1 MSETDPLYLH
11 AERIRASDLFGR
23 SDQLQKLFDYLVECN
38 RSGRVPKESVIA
50 VEVFGR
56 GTDFDVSSDAA
67 VRVCI
72 HKLRRKFEEFY
83 TAHPELGP
91 ARLTIPRG
99 QYRLVLEGAEVAAL
113 PRRPVGASRDSLR
126 GPTSPRWGFAGFPPL
141 PHVAPSGL
149 PGISSTAF
157 RSRSGRP
164 ASPRWGFAGFP
175 PLRSGHNPWKIATLA
190 TAAALILVAIL
201 AGVFWQRTPAR
212 QFAAIRQSP
221 VWAKLLGDTR
231 PITVV
236 LGDYYIFA
244 ENGELLQPQRLVR
257 EFFINSRADL
267 DQYLRDH
274 PEMMDK
280 YMDVQL
286 AYLPTSSAHVMA
298 NIMPLLAAT
307 HRRVNV
313 TMMSDLVPDDLKSTD
328 VVYVG
333 YLSGLG
339 MLYDGAFSGSRFSV
353 GSTFDELTDNRTKV
367 RYASQAGDRYLRQS
381 DRPTAAAASQMYR
394 DYSLVTGFEGPSG
407 NQVLVIAGTR
417 DVGLIQAGEAL
428 TDPARLRELR
438 ERLTAGTP
446 FEALYEVSGI
456 NGTEMASKLLV
467 TSARPAH
474 NTWDHIP
481 AQPDRLDTVALAGQP

>member
-56 GTDFDVSSDAA
+56 STDFDVSSDAA

-91 ARLTIPRG
+91 ARLTIPKG
-99 QYRLVLEGAEVAAL
+99 QYRLVLENSDATAL
-113 PRRPVGASRDSLR
+113 PRRPVGASRD
-126 GPTSPRWGFAGFPPL
+126 
-141 PHVAPSGL
+141 
-149 PGISSTAF
+149 
-157 RSRSGRP
+157 
-164 ASPRWGFAGFP
+164 
-175 PLRSGHNPWKIATLA
+175 PLRPEHDRNAVEEIPRSPNGATWDNPWKIATLA
-190 TAAALILVAIL
+190 TATALILVAIA

-212 QFAAIRQSP
+212 QFAAVRQSP
-221 VWAKLLGDTR
+221 VWAKLLGDAR

-244 ENGELLQPQRLVR
+244 ENGELSQPQRLVR

-267 DQYLRDH
+267 DQYQRDH
-274 PEMMDK
+274 PEMMGK

-298 NIMPLLAAT
+298 SIMPLLAAT

-467 TSARPAH
+467 TSSRPAH

-481 AQPDRLDTVALAGQP
+481 AEPDRLDTVALAGQP

>member
-23 SDQLQKLFDYLVECN
+23 SDQLQKLFDYLVECT

-83 TAHPELGP
+83 TAHPELGS

-99 QYRLVLEGAEVAAL
+99 QYRLVLENSEAV
-113 PRRPVGASRDSLR
+113 PSRPAGASR
-126 GPTSPRWGFAGFPPL
+126 
-141 PHVAPSGL
+141 
-149 PGISSTAF
+149 
-157 RSRSGRP
+157 GRD
-164 ASPRWGFAGFP
+164 
-175 PLRSGHNPWKIATLA
+175 PWKIATLA
-190 TAAALILVAIL
+190 TAAALILVAIA
-201 AGVFWQRTPAR
+201 AGVLWQRTPAR

-244 ENGELLQPQRLVR
+244 ENGELSQPQRLVR

-274 PEMMDK
+274 PQMMDK

-298 NIMPLLAAT
+298 SIMPLLAAT

-367 RYASQAGDRYLRQS
+367 RYVSQAEDRYLHQS
-381 DRPTAAAASQMYR
+381 DRPTSAADLQMYR

-456 NGTEMASKLLV
+456 NGTEMASRLLV

-481 AQPDRLDTVALAGQP
+481 AEPDRLDTVALARQP

>member
-23 SDQLQKLFDYLVECN
+23 SDQLQKLFDYLVECT

-56 GTDFDVSSDAA
+56 STDFDVSSDAA

-99 QYRLVLEGAEVAAL
+99 QYRLVLENTQAPVVEEPAAAEPAPA
-113 PRRPVGASRDSLR
+113 PRVR
-126 GPTSPRWGFAGFPPL
+126 
-141 PHVAPSGL
+141 
-149 PGISSTAF
+149 
-157 RSRSGRP
+157 
-164 ASPRWGFAGFP
+164 
-175 PLRSGHNPWKIATLA
+175 NPWKIATLA
-190 TAAALILVAIL
+190 TAAALILVAIA

-244 ENGELLQPQRLVR
+244 ENGELSQPQRLVR

-267 DQYLRDH
+267 DQHLRDH
-274 PEMMDK
+274 PEMMGK

-298 NIMPLLAAT
+298 NIIPLLAAT

-438 ERLTAGTP
+438 ERLTAGIP

-481 AQPDRLDTVALAGQP
+481 AEPDRLDAVALAGQP

>member
-23 SDQLQKLFDYLVECN
+23 SDQLQKLFDYLVECT

-56 GTDFDVSSDAA
+56 GTDFDVSSDAG

-91 ARLTIPRG
+91 ARLTIPKG
-99 QYRLVLEGAEVAAL
+99 QYRLVLENVEA
-113 PRRPVGASRDSLR
+113 RDSLR
-126 GPTSPRWGFAGFPPL
+126 GPTSPRRGFAGFPPL

-149 PGISSTAF
+149 LGISSTAF
-157 RSRSGRP
+157 RSRFGHVPVVAEP
-164 ASPRWGFAGFP
+164 ASRV
-175 PLRSGHNPWKIATLA
+175 RNPWKIATLA
-190 TAAALILVAIL
+190 TATALILVAIA

-212 QFAAIRQSP
+212 QFAAVRQSP
-221 VWAKLLGDTR
+221 VWAKLLSDTR

-244 ENGELLQPQRLVR
+244 ENGELSQPQRLVR

-267 DQYLRDH
+267 DQYQRDH
-274 PEMMDK
+274 PEMMGK

-298 NIMPLLAAT
+298 SIMPLLAAT

-313 TMMSDLVPDDLKSTD
+313 TMMSDLIPDDLKSTD

-381 DRPTAAAASQMYR
+381 DRPTAAAASQLYR

-481 AQPDRLDTVALAGQP
+481 AEPDRLDTVALAAQP

>member
-1 MSETDPLYLH
+1 VTETQWRKSREAPT
-11 AERIRASDLFGR
+11 GR
-23 SDQLQKLFDYLVECN
+23 
-38 RSGRVPKESVIA
+38 RGA
-50 VEVFGR
+50 VE
-56 GTDFDVSSDAA
+56 
-67 VRVCI
+67 
-72 HKLRRKFEEFY
+72 E
-83 TAHPELGP
+83 
-91 ARLTIPRG
+91 IPRSPD
-99 QYRLVLEGAEVAAL
+99 GATW
-113 PRRPVGASRDSLR
+113 D
-126 GPTSPRWGFAGFPPL
+126 
-141 PHVAPSGL
+141 
-149 PGISSTAF
+149 
-157 RSRSGRP
+157 
-164 ASPRWGFAGFP
+164 
-175 PLRSGHNPWKIATLA
+175 NPWKIATLA
-190 TAAALILVAIL
+190 TATALILVAIA

-212 QFAAIRQSP
+212 QFAAVRQSP

-244 ENGELLQPQRLVR
+244 ENGELSQPQRLVR

-267 DQYLRDH
+267 DQYQKDH
-274 PEMMDK
+274 PEMMGK

-298 NIMPLLAAT
+298 SIMPLLAAT

-313 TMMSDLVPDDLKSTD
+313 TMMSDLIPDDLKSTD

-381 DRPTAAAASQMYR
+381 DRPTAAAASQLYR

-481 AQPDRLDTVALAGQP
+481 AEPDRLDTVALAGQQ

>member
-1 MSETDPLYLH
+1 
-11 AERIRASDLFGR
+11 
-23 SDQLQKLFDYLVECN
+23 
-38 RSGRVPKESVIA
+38 
-50 VEVFGR
+50 
-56 GTDFDVSSDAA
+56 
-67 VRVCI
+67 
-72 HKLRRKFEEFY
+72 
-83 TAHPELGP
+83 
-91 ARLTIPRG
+91 
-99 QYRLVLEGAEVAAL
+99 
-113 PRRPVGASRDSLR
+113 
-126 GPTSPRWGFAGFPPL
+126 
-141 PHVAPSGL
+141 
-149 PGISSTAF
+149 
-157 RSRSGRP
+157 
-164 ASPRWGFAGFP
+164 
-175 PLRSGHNPWKIATLA
+175 
-190 TAAALILVAIL
+190 VAIA

-298 NIMPLLAAT
+298 NIIPLLAAT

-438 ERLTAGTP
+438 ERLTAGIP

>member
-1 MSETDPLYLH
+1 MSELDPLYLH

-23 SDQLQKLFDYLVECN
+23 SDQLQKLFDYLVECHRN
-38 RSGRVPKESVIA
+38 GRVPKESVIA
-50 VEVFGR
+50 IEVFRR

-83 TAHPELGP
+83 TAHPELGS

-99 QYRLVLEGAEVAAL
+99 QYRLVLENTQAPVTQEPAIAEPA
-113 PRRPVGASRDSLR
+113 PRER
-126 GPTSPRWGFAGFPPL
+126 
-141 PHVAPSGL
+141 
-149 PGISSTAF
+149 
-157 RSRSGRP
+157 
-164 ASPRWGFAGFP
+164 
-175 PLRSGHNPWKIATLA
+175 NPWKIATLA
-190 TAAALILVAIL
+190 TAAALILVAFA

-212 QFAAIRQSP
+212 QFAALRHSP

-231 PITVV
+231 PITLV

-274 PEMMDK
+274 PQMMDK
-280 YMDVQL
+280 YRDVQL

-298 NIMPLLAAT
+298 NIMPLLADT
-307 HRRVNV
+307 HRRINV

-367 RYASQAGDRYLRQS
+367 RYASQAADRYLRQS
-381 DRPTAAAASQMYR
+381 DRPTAAADSQMYR

-481 AQPDRLDTVALAGQP
+481 AEPDRLDTMALAGQP

>member
-91 ARLTIPRG
+91 TRLTIPRG
-99 QYRLVLEGAEVAAL
+99 QYRLVLENSDATAL
-113 PRRPVGASRDSLR
+113 PRRPVGASWDFLHCVSVIPR
-126 GPTSPRWGFAGFPPL
+126 SPNGATWD
-141 PHVAPSGL
+141 
-149 PGISSTAF
+149 
-157 RSRSGRP
+157 
-164 ASPRWGFAGFP
+164 
-175 PLRSGHNPWKIATLA
+175 NPWKIATLA
-190 TAAALILVAIL
+190 TAAALILVAIA
-201 AGVFWQRTPAR
+201 AGMFWQRTPAR

-244 ENGELLQPQRLVR
+244 ENGELSQPQRLVR

-267 DQYLRDH
+267 DQHLRDH
-274 PEMMDK
+274 PEMMGK

-367 RYASQAGDRYLRQS
+367 RYASQAGDRYLRQL
-381 DRPTAAAASQMYR
+381 DRPTAAAAAQMYR

-481 AQPDRLDTVALAGQP
+481 AEPDRLDTVALAAQP

>member
-1 MSETDPLYLH
+1 MSETEPLYLH

-99 QYRLVLEGAEVAAL
+99 QYRLVLENAQAPVVEETAAEPAL

-126 GPTSPRWGFAGFPPL
+126 GAP
-141 PHVAPSGL
+141 VA
-149 PGISSTAF
+149 
-157 RSRSGRP
+157 RVR
-164 ASPRWGFAGFP
+164 
-175 PLRSGHNPWKIATLA
+175 NPWKIATFA
-190 TAAALILVAIL
+190 TAAALILVAIA

-244 ENGELLQPQRLVR
+244 ENGELSQPQRLVR

-286 AYLPTSSAHVMA
+286 GYLPTSSAHVMA

-438 ERLTAGTP
+438 ERLTAGIP

-467 TSARPAH
+467 TSSRPAH

-481 AQPDRLDTVALAGQP
+481 AEPDRLDTVALAGQP

>member
-1 MSETDPLYLH
+1 MSETEPLYLH

-23 SDQLQKLFDYLVECN
+23 SDQLQKLFDYLVECT
-38 RSGRVPKESVIA
+38 RGGRVPKESVIA

-56 GTDFDVSSDAA
+56 GTDYDGSSDAA

-99 QYRLVLEGAEVAAL
+99 QYRLVLENPQASVVEEPDL
-113 PRRPVGASRDSLR
+113 PRRPGGASRDSLR
-126 GPTSPRWGFAGFPPL
+126 SAPVTSRPD
-141 PHVAPSGL
+141 
-149 PGISSTAF
+149 
-157 RSRSGRP
+157 SRVR
-164 ASPRWGFAGFP
+164 
-175 PLRSGHNPWKIATLA
+175 NPWKIATLA
-190 TAAALILVAIL
+190 AVTALILVAIA

-212 QFAAIRQSP
+212 QFAAVRQSP

-274 PEMMDK
+274 PEMMGR

-286 AYLPTSSAHVMA
+286 GYLPTSSAHVMA
-298 NIMPLLAAT
+298 NIIPLLAAT
-307 HRRVNV
+307 HRRINV

-438 ERLTAGTP
+438 ERLTAGVP

-481 AQPDRLDTVALAGQP
+481 AEPDRLDAVALARQP

>member
-1 MSETDPLYLH
+1 MSETNPLYLH

-23 SDQLQKLFDYLVECN
+23 SDQLQKLFDYLVECT

-56 GTDFDVSSDAA
+56 STDFDVSSDAA

-83 TAHPELGP
+83 TAHAELGP

-99 QYRLVLEGAEVAAL
+99 QYRLVLENTQAPVVEEPAAEPA
-113 PRRPVGASRDSLR
+113 PRVR
-126 GPTSPRWGFAGFPPL
+126 
-141 PHVAPSGL
+141 
-149 PGISSTAF
+149 
-157 RSRSGRP
+157 
-164 ASPRWGFAGFP
+164 
-175 PLRSGHNPWKIATLA
+175 NPWKIATLA
-190 TAAALILVAIL
+190 TAATLILMAIA
-201 AGVFWQRTPAR
+201 AGVFWPRTPPR

-244 ENGELLQPQRLVR
+244 ENGELSQPQRLVR

-267 DQYLRDH
+267 DQYLRGH
-274 PEMMDK
+274 QGMKDK

-298 NIMPLLAAT
+298 NIMPLLADT

-428 TDPARLRELR
+428 TDPARLRALR

-474 NTWDHIP
+474 STWDHIS
-481 AQPDRLDTVALAGQP
+481 AQPDRLDAVALAGQP

>member
-1 MSETDPLYLH
+1 MTAGPHVRNGPSDLH

-23 SDQLQKLFDYLVECN
+23 SDQLQKLFDYLVECA

-91 ARLTIPRG
+91 ARLTIPKG
-99 QYRLVLEGAEVAAL
+99 QYGSSSRMVRLRSAKCRPSAV
-113 PRRPVGASRDSLR
+113 PRRPVGASRDFLHCVPVTFRSRFGHVPVTTR
-126 GPTSPRWGFAGFPPL
+126 GKSRPWQPPQRWSSWRSRRACSG
-141 PHVAPSGL
+141 SGL
-149 PGISSTAF
+149 PRDSLLP
-157 RSRSGRP
+157 SGR
-164 ASPRWGFAGFP
+164 ARCGRSCWVIRARSP
-175 PLRSGHNPWKIATLA
+175 SCC
-190 TAAALILVAIL
+190 
-201 AGVFWQRTPAR
+201 
-212 QFAAIRQSP
+212 
-221 VWAKLLGDTR
+221 
-231 PITVV
+231 
-236 LGDYYIFA
+236 GDYYIFA
-244 ENGELLQPQRLVR
+244 ENGELSQPQRLVR

-267 DQYLRDH
+267 DQYQRDH
-274 PEMMDK
+274 PEMMGK

-298 NIMPLLAAT
+298 SIMPLLAAT

-313 TMMSDLVPDDLKSTD
+313 TMMSDLIPDDLKSTD

-381 DRPTAAAASQMYR
+381 DRPTAAAASQLYR

-428 TDPARLRELR
+428 TDPPGCASYGSGPRLVHPSRPCTRSPESMGPRWRASCSSPARVPLTTPGITF
-438 ERLTAGTP
+438 RLSRTVWTP
-446 FEALYEVSGI
+446 WRSPG
-456 NGTEMASKLLV
+456 S
-467 TSARPAH
+467 SS
-474 NTWDHIP
+474 
-481 AQPDRLDTVALAGQP
+481 

>member
-11 AERIRASDLFGR
+11 ADRIRASGLFGR
-23 SDQLQKLFDYLVECN
+23 SDQLQKLFDYLVECA

-56 GTDFDVSSDAA
+56 RADFDVSSDAA
-67 VRVCI
+67 VRVCVY
-72 HKLRRKFEEFY
+72 KLRRKFEEFY
-83 TAHPELGP
+83 VAHPELGS

-99 QYRLVLEGAEVAAL
+99 QYRLVLENPQTPAEEPAATEPA
-113 PRRPVGASRDSLR
+113 PRVR
-126 GPTSPRWGFAGFPPL
+126 
-141 PHVAPSGL
+141 
-149 PGISSTAF
+149 
-157 RSRSGRP
+157 
-164 ASPRWGFAGFP
+164 
-175 PLRSGHNPWKIATLA
+175 NPWKIATLA
-190 TAAALILVAIL
+190 TAAALILVAIA

-244 ENGELLQPQRLVR
+244 ENGELSQPQRLVR

-267 DQYLRDH
+267 DQYLMDH
-274 PEMMDK
+274 PQMVNK

-298 NIMPLLAAT
+298 NIMPLLADT

-367 RYASQAGDRYLRQS
+367 RYASQAADRYLRQS
-381 DRPTAAAASQMYR
+381 DRPTPAAASQMYR

-481 AQPDRLDTVALAGQP
+481 AEPDRLDTMALAGQP